1 MKKILILILSLF
13 IITSCWNNTQDI
25 NITNK
30 ADINNEKQDTANIMH
45 NNWEQEDVLNEW
57 ITSNK
62 ILDPILDRIN
72 NWKIDTEFC
81 DSIENNKIKLRCKVE
96 LKSRE
101 ERKVI
106 FETTEKAKN
115 DLDIKVCNSLNN
127 QDQKNNCISWVIETK
142 IQFWVKDKRICD
154 EIPEWNKQLELLINR
169 CLSNYYYS
177 QAKEKQDI
185 QLCDKIWDKLQ
196 KSSCLNEIFNT
207 EKENITDIKYCD
219 IFWND
224 LNKNDCINKVNKNL
238 TKNTMVIKSCDR
250 FTENIQKNSCKREV
264 IMRNA
269 EVGIDKCNYATDN
282 ILKNECSQKLNFTKW
297 VKEKTLK
304 YCWDSS
310 NWWNLEISTCKSNII
325 NELNKTEN
333 TDKYCELYTE
343 SKLKVEQ
350 CKQDINNIV
359 SVEISPKQFCDNLM
373 TNTDWSSVDK
383 QKCYELVWQ

>member
-30 ADINNEKQDTANIMH
+30 AENKQLINNEKQDTAKIMH
-45 NNWEQEDVLNEW
+45 NNWGEEEVSNEW

-72 NWKIDTEFC
+72 NWKIDNEFC
-81 DSIENNKIKLRCKVE
+81 DSIENNKNKLRCKVE

-106 FETTEKAKN
+106 FETNEKAKN
-115 DLDIKVCNSLNN
+115 DLDIKVCNSLN
-127 QDQKNNCISWVIETK
+127 DKEQKNNCILWVIDIK
-142 IQFWVKDKRICD
+142 IQFWVKDKKTCD
-154 EIPEWNKQLELLINR
+154 QILEWNKLLINR
-169 CLSNYYYS
+169 CLSSYYYTK
-177 QAKEKQDI
+177 AKEKQDI
-185 QLCDKIWDKLQ
+185 KLCVKISDQLQ
-196 KSSCLNEIFNT
+196 KSSCLNDIFNN

-224 LNKNDCINKVNKNL
+224 LNKNECLNKVNKNL

-250 FTENIQKNSCKREV
+250 FTFEMQRNSCKREV
-264 IMRNA
+264 ILRNA
-269 EVGIDKCNYATDN
+269 EAGIDKCNLSTDN
-282 ILKNECSQKLNFTKW
+282 ILKNECTQKLNFTKW

-304 YCWDSS
+304 YCWNDDLDNLNNSS
-310 NWWNLEISTCKSNII
+310 CESNII
-325 NELNKTEN
+325 KELNKQEK
-333 TDKYCELYTE
+333 TDKYCELYKE

-350 CKQDINNIV
+350 CK
-359 SVEISPKQFCDNLM
+359 
-373 TNTDWSSVDK
+373 
-383 QKCYELVWQ
+383 YELNLWETTQ